1 MNHIKD
7 THGNTICHRFLRN
20 ECQQKR
26 CFFSHNIHTEN
37 SHSVQDAQFVERHAE
52 TQVPTAQNFRHPS
65 PPRAS
70 GRQGE
75 QGPDQPNATHA
86 MLQPAANRCVNNTSD
101 VPNNAFNNEPGCNN
115 LEQK

>member
-1 MNHIKD
+1 METLYAIDFYEINVDKKD
-7 THGNTICHRFLRN
+7 VFLVTIFTLKIAIQFKMHNLWKDMQKHKFQQHRLFATL
-20 ECQQKR
+20 
-26 CFFSHNIHTEN
+26 
-37 SHSVQDAQFVERHAE
+37 
-52 TQVPTAQNFRHPS
+52 S
-65 PPRAS
+65 PPWAS